1 MINVLR
7 ISIVTIWFSCLIQSV
22 SLYSQS
28 AVYPNNGT
36 LFDDKLHEL
45 KLVMSV
51 DSFYHMQQNDQLW
64 TNHRYLVAVVYD
76 GDTID
81 QCDIRLKG
89 NTSRNS
95 KRKSFRID
103 FDKRVDGQT
112 LQGLETIYVH
122 GNHND
127 PSMMREYLSAY
138 VMREMG
144 VPSVRVNH
152 VKLYLND
159 TYLGVR
165 GLVEYIDK
173 DFLKTRF
180 GSNKGNNYKC
190 TWPADLNWLGNDPSE
205 YKKIINP
212 SPENERAYDL
222 KTNEDLDDYSDLVE
236 LADWVNNK
244 AQQSDFITEFP
255 KIFDV
260 DGYLKA
266 LAAEVLIGHWDNY
279 FYNKNNYFI
288 YHHPTTGKMTYMP
301 YDMDN
306 TYGVQWGVEDINKRD
321 IHQWGNTS
329 KSKAPL
335 TYALL
340 GHDEFKFKYE
350 GYIYQAIE
358 SFFNLNHLGPV
369 IDSTMARLSGAMKD
383 DLHFDGKVDTDY
395 GFSYNDWLKSDDIAW
410 GNHVTYGIK
419 PYIENRANSALFQ
432 MEFKHNTLG
441 INQKSIYFY
450 PNPVQSGDFIYCD
463 LNETTENK
471 LEIYNAF
478 GTLVKVV
485 KIENGRFNSD
495 GLAEGIYFAKLGS
508 SNLGK
513 IQIRPN

>member
-1 MINVLR
+1 MRMISRLVL
-7 ISIVTIWFSCLIQSV
+7 SAAALMATGLMG
-22 SLYSQS
+22 QS
-28 AVYPNNGT
+28 AVFPNSGT

-45 KLVMSV
+45 RLIMSA
-51 DSFYHMQQNDQLW
+51 DSFYHMQQSDQLW

-76 GDTID
+76 GDTIK

-89 NTSRNS
+89 NTSRGS

-112 LQGLETIYVH
+112 LQGLETIYIH
-122 GNHND
+122 GSHND

-138 VMREMG
+138 VMKKME

-165 GLVEYIDK
+165 GLVEYVDK

-190 TWPADLNWLGNDPSE
+190 TWPADLSWLGSDQAE
-205 YKKIINP
+205 YKKLINP

-222 KTNEDLDDYSDLVE
+222 KTNESIDDYSDLVE
-236 LADWVNNK
+236 LADWINNK
-244 AQQSDFITEFP
+244 AKQSNFTTEFP

-260 DGYLKA
+260 DGYMKA

-279 FYNKNNYFI
+279 FHNKNNYFI
-288 YHHPTTGKMTYMP
+288 YHHPTTGKMVYMP

-306 TYGVQWGVEDINKRD
+306 TFGVQWGVDNINKRD

-340 GHDEFKFKYE
+340 AHDEFRLIYE
-350 GYIYQAIE
+350 RYMYQAIE
-358 SFFNLNHLGPV
+358 NFFNLDHMGPV
-369 IDSTMARLSGAMKD
+369 IDSLMKRLDVSIKE
-383 DLHFDGKVDTDY
+383 DLHFAGKVDTDY
-395 GFSYNDWLKSDDIAW
+395 GYNYNDWQMTDDVAW
-410 GNHVTYGIK
+410 GNHVSFGIK
-419 PYIENRANSALFQ
+419 PYIEDRMNSALFQ
-432 MEFKHNTLG
+432 MDFKHSVNGL
-441 INQKSIYFY
+441 IRDEIQLF
-450 PNPVQSGDFIYCD
+450 PNPVVEGEVLYLSD
-463 LNETTENK
+463 LNGVSNGDK
-471 LEIYNAF
+471 IIIYNAL
-478 GTLVKVV
+478 GIKVRELELHGSGV
-485 KIENGRFNSD
+485 KIE
-495 GLAEGIYFAKLGS
+495 GLSEGIYLVQIGS
-508 SNLGK
+508 MGMSK
-513 IQIRPN
+513 VQIRLN

>member
-1 MINVLR
+1 MINRFLTIAAVLMAA
-7 ISIVTIWFSCLIQSV
+7 
-22 SLYSQS
+22 SLNGQS
-28 AVYPNNGT
+28 AIYPNSGT
-36 LFDDKLHEL
+36 LFDDQLHEL
-45 KLVMSV
+45 RLIMSA
-51 DSFYHMQQNDQLW
+51 DSFYHMQQSDQLW

-76 GDTID
+76 GDTLD

-89 NTSRNS
+89 NTSRGS

-112 LQGLETIYVH
+112 FQGLETIYVH

-138 VMREMG
+138 VMKKMG

-152 VKLYLND
+152 VRLYLND

-180 GSNKGNNYKC
+180 GSSKGNNYKC
-190 TWPADLNWLGNDPSE
+190 TWPADLSWLGSDQTE
-205 YKKIINP
+205 YKKLINP

-222 KTNEDLDDYSDLVE
+222 KTNETLDDYSDLVE

-244 AQQSDFITEFP
+244 SKQANFTTEFP

-288 YHHPTTGKMTYMP
+288 YHHPTTGKMVYMP

-306 TYGVQWGVEDINKRD
+306 TFGVQWGVDDINKRD

-340 GHDEFKFKYE
+340 AHDEFRLIYE
-350 GYIYQAIE
+350 RYIYNAIQD
-358 SFFNLNHLGPV
+358 FFNLDHMAPL
-369 IDSTMARLSGAMKD
+369 IDSLMKRLDASIKD
-383 DLHFDGKVDTDY
+383 DLHFSGKVDTDY
-395 GFSYNDWLKSDDIAW
+395 GFNYNDWMKTDDLAW

-419 PYIENRANSALFQ
+419 PYIEDRMNSALFQ
-432 MEFKHNTLG
+432 MDFKH
-441 INQKSIYFY
+441 SIEGFVSDEILFF
-450 PNPVQSGDFIYCD
+450 PNPVRDGEILHLSENCGVVEGDKIMI
-463 LNETTENK
+463 LNA
-471 LEIYNAF
+471 L
-478 GTLVKVV
+478 GVKVCELEVANSGV
-485 KIENGRFNSD
+485 KIG
-495 GLAEGIYFAKLGS
+495 GLSEGIYWLESGS
-508 SNLGK
+508 KKLGK
-513 IQIRPN
+513 IQIRLN